1 MTGFVLLPALFT
13 ATEINR
19 LRDVADDGRPELS
32 ALTYDPRKAGRS
44 AMTASV
50 AALTSSVLAGS
61 LGPAPSSFAVTSA
74 FWLHHTTRLPGADV
88 TYRNYYVLLRVGE
101 VFGACSFEAGELD
114 PSYCGDTS
122 GLTLDDVLRSDVALP
137 VRIAAL
143 DAYLAAVEPHH
154 VSSLAEEVV
163 LPAGTPDVRA
173 RARDTAVAGLLEVA
187 PGSKVALIGVV
198 NPLVEAITARGGVCL
213 PCDFNLRETASGLP
227 VSRDMTE
234 VVDAADAVVA
244 TGMTLSNGSF
254 DVLLDR
260 CRQQE
265 KPLIVYA
272 QTGSAVIRS
281 FLGSGVTALS
291 AEPFPFSQ
299 FSSRPSSLYRYHS
312 RTET

>member
-1 MTGFVLLPALFT
+1 MTSV
-13 ATEINR
+13 
-19 LRDVADDGRPELS
+19 S
-32 ALTYDPRKAGRS
+32 ALTE
-44 AMTASV
+44 
-50 AALTSSVLAGS
+50 SVLAGER
-61 LGPAPSSFAVTSA
+61 GPAPSGLSVISA

-101 VFGACSFEAGELD
+101 VFGACSFEAGDLD
-114 PSYCGDTS
+114 PSYCEETS
-122 GLTLDDVLRSDVALP
+122 GVSLDKLIADAPLP

-143 DAYLAAVEPHH
+143 DAYLASVEPHH
-154 VSSLAEEVV
+154 AAADAEEVV

-173 RARDTAVAGLLEVA
+173 RARDAAVAGLLDVQA
-187 PGSKVALIGVV
+187 GSKVALIGVV
-198 NPLVEAITARGGVCL
+198 NPLVDAITERGGSCL

-234 VVDAADAVVA
+234 VIDAADAVVA

-260 CRQQE
+260 CREQS
-265 KPLIVYA
+265 KPLAVYA
-272 QTGSAVIRS
+272 QTGAAVVRS

-299 FSSRPSSLYRYHS
+299 FSSRPTSLYRYLDGDA
-312 RTET
+312 RT

>member
-1 MTGFVLLPALFT
+1 
-13 ATEINR
+13 
-19 LRDVADDGRPELS
+19 
-32 ALTYDPRKAGRS
+32 
-44 AMTASV
+44 MTASV
-50 AALTSSVLAGS
+50 AALTSSVLSGA
-61 LGPAPSSFAVTSA
+61 LGPAPSSFPVVSA

-114 PSYCGDTS
+114 PSYCADTS
-122 GLTLDDVLRSDVALP
+122 GLTIEDLLSSESVALP

-154 VSSLAEEVV
+154 ASPQAEEIV

-173 RARDTAVAGLLEVA
+173 RARDAAVAGLLDVA
-187 PGSKVALIGVV
+187 EGTKVALIGVV
-198 NPLVEAITARGGVCL
+198 NPLVDAITARGGVCL

-234 VVDAADAVVA
+234 VIDAADAVVA

-260 CRQQE
+260 CRQQG
-265 KPLIVYA
+265 KPLAVYA

-299 FSSRPSSLYRYHS
+299 FSSRPSSLYRYP

>member
-1 MTGFVLLPALFT
+1 
-13 ATEINR
+13 
-19 LRDVADDGRPELS
+19 
-32 ALTYDPRKAGRS
+32 
-44 AMTASV
+44 MTASV
-50 AALTSSVLAGS
+50 AELTTAVLAGQH
-61 LGPAPSSFAVTSA
+61 GPAPSELNVTSA

-101 VFGACSFEAGELD
+101 VFGACSFKPGELD
-114 PSYCGDTS
+114 PSYCADAS
-122 GLTLDDVLRSDVALP
+122 GQPLDVLIADGPLP

-143 DAYLAAVEPHH
+143 DAYLASVEPHD
-154 VSSLAEEVV
+154 VAPGAEEVV

-173 RARDTAVAGLLEVA
+173 RARDAAVAGLLDVRA
-187 PGSKVALIGVV
+187 GSKVALIGVV
-198 NPLVEAITARGGVCL
+198 NPLVDAITARGGTCL

-260 CRQQE
+260 CYQQE
-265 KPLIVYA
+265 KPLVIYA
-272 QTGSAVIRS
+272 QTGSAVARS

-299 FSSRPSSLYRYHS
+299 FSSRPTSLYRY
-312 RTET
+312 RKNGPPTRDPRLPDDRPD

>member
-1 MTGFVLLPALFT
+1 
-13 ATEINR
+13 
-19 LRDVADDGRPELS
+19 
-32 ALTYDPRKAGRS
+32 
-44 AMTASV
+44 MTASV
-50 AALTSSVLAGS
+50 AALTSSVLSAA
-61 LGPAPSSFAVTSA
+61 LGPSPAEMPITSA

-114 PSYCGDTS
+114 PSYCADTS
-122 GLTLDDVLRSDVALP
+122 GLTIQDLLSSEGVALP

-154 VSSLAEEVV
+154 ASPLAEEIV

-173 RARDTAVAGLLEVA
+173 RARDAAVAGLLDVA
-187 PGSKVALIGVV
+187 EGTKVALIGVV
-198 NPLVEAITARGGVCL
+198 NPLVDAITARGGVCL

-234 VVDAADAVVA
+234 VIDAADAVVA

-254 DVLLDR
+254 DVLVDR

-265 KPLIVYA
+265 KPLAVYA

-299 FSSRPSSLYRYHS
+299 FSSRPSSLYRYP
-312 RTET
+312 RTDT